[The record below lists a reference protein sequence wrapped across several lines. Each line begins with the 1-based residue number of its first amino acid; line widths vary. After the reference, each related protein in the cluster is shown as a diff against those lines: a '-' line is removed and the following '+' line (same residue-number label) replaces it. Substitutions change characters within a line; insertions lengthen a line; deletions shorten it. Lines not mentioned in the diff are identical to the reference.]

1 MTDAIAMLGDSMR
14 ADAEALRV
22 TSQNIANVQTPGYRS
37 EVSVLE
43 FESMARKAALRP
55 AQASVDLATPT
66 VRVANDFRTGSL
78 QQTDDPWN
86 VALQGDGYFVLST
99 PSGELVTRRGDF
111 SLDST
116 GKLVSRDGFAVLGE
130 GGEIKPPDGAP
141 TIDSDGTI
149 HVNGQM
155 IDRLRRVTVDPTALV
170 SSGDSNFAP
179 ASSSSLTEG
188 GVSTVKQGFIE
199 TSNVTPTDQ
208 LLRLMETMRHFD
220 MTQQF
225 VRGAS
230 DMLNNAITT
239 LGRT

>member
-22 TSQNIANVQTPGYRS
+22 TSQNIANVQTSGYRR

-43 FESMARKAALRP
+43 FESMARKAA
-55 AQASVDLATPT
+55 SIDLLTPT

-78 QQTDDPWN
+78 QQADGMWN
-86 VALQGDGYFVLST
+86 VALQGDGYFVLNT
-99 PSGELVTRRGDF
+99 PSGEQVTRRGDF
-111 SLDST
+111 ALDST
-116 GKLVSRDGFAVLGE
+116 GKLVSHDGFAVLGD
-130 GGEIKPPDGAP
+130 GGEITPPSGAP
-141 TIDSDGTI
+141 TIESDGTI
-149 HVNGQM
+149 RVNGQLV
-155 IDRLRRVTVDPTALV
+155 DRLRRVTVDPSELV
-170 SSGDSNFAP
+170 SNGDSNFALK
-179 ASSSSLTEG
+179 SSSSLTEG

-199 TSNVTPTDQ
+199 TSNVTPTDE

-239 LGRT
+239 LGRS

>member
-1 MTDAIAMLGDSMR
+1 MLAMTDAIALLGASLR

-22 TSQNIANVQTPGYRS
+22 TSQNIANVQTPGYRG

-43 FESMARKAALRP
+43 FESAARKAA
-55 AQASVDLATPT
+55 ASIDLLTPT
-66 VRVANDFRTGSL
+66 PRVANDFRTGSL
-78 QQTDDPWN
+78 QQADGPWN

-99 PSGELVTRRGDF
+99 PSGEQVTRRGDF
-111 SLDST
+111 TLDST
-116 GKLVSRDGFAVLGE
+116 GKLVSHDGFAVLGD
-130 GGEIKPPDGAP
+130 GGEITPPSGAP

-149 HVNGQM
+149 HVNGQV
-155 IDRLRRVTVDPTALV
+155 IDRLRRVTAEPTALV
-170 SSGDSNFAP
+170 SIDDSNFAP

-188 GVSTVKQGFIE
+188 GVSTVKQGFLE
-199 TSNVTPTDQ
+199 TSNVTPTDE

-220 MTQQF
+220 MAQHF

-239 LGRT
+239 LGRV

>member
-1 MTDAIAMLGDSMR
+1 MLGDSMR